1 MLRTLAAMSAG
12 YETKN
17 LIHELTGA
25 VLSPS
30 M

>member
-1 MLRTLAAMSAG
+1 MLRTLVAMSAG

-17 LIHELTGA
+17 LIHELTSA
-25 VLSPS
+25 FLSAS